1 MRKADADYNGSIMYG
16 KLKPL
21 LFRSDPER
29 VHNLILGLMRAA
41 GFVSPVRKI
50 LRDIYGQ
57 ETSRPVPFAGLLFPN
72 PVGLAAGYDKN
83 GTAWRGLSC
92 LGFGH
97 IEVGTV
103 TPQPQAGNPKPRIFR
118 FPNQEGIINRMGFPG
133 KGASFAARMI
143 DPPGC
148 SPERDQIILGINIG
162 KNKDTP
168 NETAFEDYL
177 ACLRL
182 FYDRV
187 DYFAVNVSSP
197 NTLGL
202 RELQGKE
209 FLNDLLQ
216 KLIVERDK
224 LRSSLNKPLPLFV
237 KLSPDLSDQELDD
250 ALEAISGSSAD
261 GVIATNTTIQRENL
275 LISDPGIQG
284 GLSGKPLKDL
294 STSLIRKIH
303 RRTAGRLPII
313 GVGGISSV
321 EDAQEKLDA
330 GAGLVQVYSG
340 LIFKGPD
347 LVRELVKNL

>member
-1 MRKADADYNGSIMYG
+1 MYER
-16 KLKPL
+16 LRPL

-29 VHNLILGLMRAA
+29 IHNLILGLMRAA

-50 LRDIYGQ
+50 LRNIYGQ
-57 ETSRPVPFAGLLFPN
+57 ESSRPVPFAGLLFPN
-72 PVGLAAGYDKN
+72 RVGLAAGYDKN

-97 IEVGTV
+97 IELGTV
-103 TPQPQAGNPKPRIFR
+103 TPRPQIGNPKPRIFR
-118 FPNQEGIINRMGFPG
+118 LPNQEGIINRMGFPG
-133 KGASFAARMI
+133 KGANFAAMMI

-177 ACLRL
+177 SCLKL
-182 FYDRV
+182 FYDKV
-187 DYFAVNVSSP
+187 DYFAINVSSP
-197 NTLGL
+197 NTMGL

-209 FLNDLLQ
+209 FLNDLLK

-224 LRSSLNKPLPLFV
+224 LRSGLNKPLPLFV

-250 ALEAISGSSAD
+250 ALDAISDTSSD
-261 GVIATNTTIQRENL
+261 GVIATNTTI
-275 LISDPGIQG
+275 PG

-321 EDAQEKLDA
+321 EDAREKLDA

-340 LIFKGPD
+340 LIFKGPG
-347 LVRELVKNL
+347 LVRELVENL

>member
-1 MRKADADYNGSIMYG
+1 MYRKLRPI
-16 KLKPL
+16 
-21 LFRSDPER
+21 LFCLDPER
-29 VHNLILGLMRAA
+29 AHNLILGLLRAA
-41 GFVSPVRKI
+41 GFVSPVRKT
-50 LRDIYGQ
+50 LRDIYFPKN
-57 ETSRPVPFAGLLFPN
+57 SRPVDFAGLSFPN
-72 PVGLAAGYDKN
+72 PVGLAAGYDKD

-97 IEVGTV
+97 IELGTV
-103 TPQPQAGNPKPRIFR
+103 TPRPQIGNPKPRIFR
-118 FPNQEGIINRMGFPG
+118 FPQQDAIINSMGFPG
-133 KGASFAARMI
+133 KGARLAAQMVS
-143 DPPGC
+143 PPGP
-148 SPERDQIILGINIG
+148 SSGRDQIILGINIG

-168 NETAFEDYL
+168 NELAFEDYL

-182 FYDRV
+182 FYNKV

-216 KLIVERDK
+216 KLIIERDR
-224 LRSSLNKPLPLFV
+224 LRVDVNKPLPLFV

-250 ALEAISGSSAD
+250 ALEAISGSSTD

-275 LISDPGIQG
+275 LISDPRIQG
-284 GLSGKPLKDL
+284 GLSGQPIKEL
-294 STSLIRKIH
+294 STSMIRKIH
-303 RRTAGRLPII
+303 RRTKGTLPII

-321 EDAQEKLDA
+321 DDAREKLDA

-340 LIFKGPD
+340 LIFKGPG
-347 LVRELVKNL
+347 LVRELVEKL

>member
-1 MRKADADYNGSIMYG
+1 MYG
-16 KLKPL
+16 RLRSL
-21 LFRSDPER
+21 LFRLDPER
-29 VHNLILGLMRAA
+29 VHNLILGLLRAA
-41 GFVSPVRKI
+41 GFVSPIRKI
-50 LRDIYGQ
+50 LRNICFPKD
-57 ETSRPVPFAGLLFPN
+57 SRPVNFAGLSFPN
-72 PVGLAAGYDKN
+72 LIGLAAGYDKN

-97 IEVGTV
+97 IELGTV

-133 KGASFAARMI
+133 KGASFAAKMI
-143 DPPGC
+143 DPPGF
-148 SPERDQIILGINIG
+148 SPERDQIILGVNIG

-182 FYDRV
+182 FYNKV

-209 FLNDLLQ
+209 FLNELLQ
-216 KLIVERDK
+216 KIITERDR
-224 LRSSLNKPLPLFV
+224 LRVAVNKPLPVFV

-250 ALEAISGSSAD
+250 ALEAISESSAD
-261 GVIATNTTIQRENL
+261 GVIATNTTIKRENL
-275 LISDPGIQG
+275 LISDPRIQG

-294 STSLIRKIH
+294 STSMIRKIH
-303 RRTAGRLPII
+303 RRTAGTLPII
-313 GVGGISSV
+313 GVGGICSLD
-321 EDAQEKLDA
+321 DAREKLDA

-340 LIFKGPD
+340 LIFKGPG
-347 LVRELVKNL
+347 LVRELAENL

>member
-1 MRKADADYNGSIMYG
+1 MYG
-16 KLKPL
+16 RLRPL

-29 VHNLILGLMRAA
+29 IHNLILGLMRAA

-50 LRDIYGQ
+50 LRKIYFPENSQ
-57 ETSRPVPFAGLLFPN
+57 PVTFAGLLFPN
-72 PVGLAAGYDKN
+72 RVGLAAGYDKN

-97 IEVGTV
+97 IELGTV
-103 TPQPQAGNPKPRIFR
+103 TPRPQIGNPKPRIFR

-133 KGASFAARMI
+133 KGASFAASMI

-168 NETAFEDYL
+168 NQIAVQDYL
-177 ACLRL
+177 ACLKML
-182 FYDRV
+182 YKKV

-197 NTLGL
+197 NTIGL
-202 RELQGKE
+202 RKLQGKE

-216 KLIVERDK
+216 QFIVERDR
-224 LRSSLNKPLPLFV
+224 LRADLNKPLPVFV

-250 ALEAISGSSAD
+250 ALEAISGSSVD
-261 GVIATNTTIQRENL
+261 GVIATNTTITDVNH
-275 LISDPGIQG
+275 LISAPGIQG
-284 GLSGKPLKDL
+284 GLSGKPIKDL

-313 GVGGISSV
+313 GVGGIGSV
-321 EDAQEKLDA
+321 EDAREKLDA
-330 GAGLVQVYSG
+330 GAGLVQIYSG
-340 LIFKGPD
+340 LIFKGPG
-347 LVRELVKNL
+347 LVREMVENL

>member
-1 MRKADADYNGSIMYG
+1 MYG
-16 KLKPL
+16 RLRPL

-29 VHNLILGLMRAA
+29 IHNLILGLMRAA
-41 GFVSPVRKI
+41 GIVSPVRKI

-72 PVGLAAGYDKN
+72 RVGLAAGYDKN

-97 IEVGTV
+97 IELGTV
-103 TPQPQAGNPKPRIFR
+103 TARPQIGNPKPRIFR
-118 FPNQEGIINRMGFPG
+118 FPDQEGIINRMGFPG

-182 FYDRV
+182 FYDKV

-224 LRSSLNKPLPLFV
+224 LRSGLNKPLPLFV

-250 ALEAISGSSAD
+250 ALEAISDTSAD
-261 GVIATNTTIQRENL
+261 GVIATNTTIKRENFL
-275 LISDPGIQG
+275 SYDPGIPG

-303 RRTAGRLPII
+303 RRTAGTLPII

-321 EDAQEKLDA
+321 EDAREKLDA

-340 LIFKGPD
+340 LIFKGPG
-347 LVRELVKNL
+347 LVRELVENL

>member
-1 MRKADADYNGSIMYG
+1 MTMYR

-21 LFRSDPER
+21 LFCLDPER
-29 VHNLILGLMRAA
+29 AHNLMLGLLRVG
-41 GFVSPVRKI
+41 GFSSPIRKI
-50 LRDIYGQ
+50 LRDIYFPKN
-57 ETSRPVPFAGLLFPN
+57 SRSVNFAGLSFPN

-83 GTAWRGLSC
+83 CTAWRGLSC

-97 IEVGTV
+97 IELGTV
-103 TPQPQAGNPKPRIFR
+103 TPRPQIGNPKPRIFR

-148 SPERDQIILGINIG
+148 SLERDQIILGINIG

-182 FYDRV
+182 FYKKV

-224 LRSSLNKPLPLFV
+224 LRSGLNKPLPLFV
-237 KLSPDLSDQELDD
+237 KLSPDLSDGELDD
-250 ALEAISGSSAD
+250 ALEAISDTSAD
-261 GVIATNTTIQRENL
+261 GVIATNTTIKRENL
-275 LISDPGIQG
+275 LSYDPGISG

-303 RRTAGRLPII
+303 RRTAGTLPII

-321 EDAQEKLDA
+321 EDAREKLDA

-340 LIFKGPD
+340 LIFKGPG
-347 LVRELVKNL
+347 LVRELVENT